1 MPTSNDRILHE
12 VRYLMK
18 HRTDHL
24 SADAVLE
31 NIARALDGEIFDPE
45 VRRADV
51 LRRRVNSHDPQH
63 MHQDL
68 AAALDVALGEDP
80 SPRQRKHAEEILGTI
95 DMDREVHNS
104 EMHAALEQISK
115 HLGGR
120 VLGTVLRFH
129 IEAGTS
135 MSGPSE
141 IITDSQ
147 RLSRLDLTLKDLGWP
162 AKILHPLYLEDAAP
176 EDPALETRL
185 EEAIETWQALIT
197 RCDEHA

>member
-1 MPTSNDRILHE
+1 LGRRGLDRRVRPAPHDKEQTMPTSNDRILHE

-68 AAALDVALGEDP
+68 AAALDVALGED
-80 SPRQRKHAEEILGTI
+80 RK
-95 DMDREVHNS
+95 S
-104 EMHAALEQISK
+104 
-115 HLGGR
+115 
-120 VLGTVLRFH
+120 
-129 IEAGTS
+129 
-135 MSGPSE
+135 
-141 IITDSQ
+141 
-147 RLSRLDLTLKDLGWP
+147 
-162 AKILHPLYLEDAAP
+162 
-176 EDPALETRL
+176 TRL
-185 EEAIETWQALIT
+185 NSSHVSISYAVFCLKKKKYTALVS
-197 RCDEHA
+197 HVV